1 MPVVHHDSG
10 NQSICISLYIHV
22 IGVRKCADH
31 TSNPLYE
38 EIRFVLII
46 HIVRNGTVHVGV

>member
-1 MPVVHHDSG
+1 MIVVHHDSE
-10 NQSICISLYIHV
+10 NQSICISLYLYV
-22 IGVRKCADH
+22 IGVRKCADL

-46 HIVRNGTVHVGV
+46 HIVRNGAVHVGV